1 MSIAVSRFAYLLIAA
16 VSYSQASSA
25 QSDTLKIPPI
35 GLSTTP
41 AMEPLRPF
49 GFRFGTPKKDL
60 ERFVSVPEVGGVY
73 ATTRAPTPHP
83 EFAMYFLVADDSVGL
98 CKVSARSAA
107 ISINPFGEQAKR
119 RFREFKED
127 LVERYGKG
135 EHMDVLTPGSI
146 WDEPRDW
153 AMAMMKEERTVVS
166 IWSKE
171 NGDRLPPNIST
182 LGIKISAL
190 SVDKATIVAE
200 YESIDAPA
208 CLARLKKARARL
220 P

>member
-1 MSIAVSRFAYLLIAA
+1 MPKLAYLVVAA
-16 VSYSQASSA
+16 LAYSRASEA

-35 GLSTTP
+35 GLSATP
-41 AMEPLRPF
+41 SMEALRPF
-49 GFRFGTPKKDL
+49 GFRFGTPRKEL

-73 ATTRAPTPHP
+73 ATTRAPEPHP
-83 EFAMYFLVADDSVGL
+83 DFKTYLLVADDSVGL
-98 CKVSARSAA
+98 CKVGAHSVP
-107 ISINPFGEQAKR
+107 ITINPFGEQVKR

-135 EHMDVLTPGSI
+135 EHIDMLTPGSI

-153 AMAMMKEERTVVS
+153 AMAMVKEERSVLS
-166 IWSKE
+166 LWSKA
-171 NGDRLPPNIST
+171 NGDRLPPNIAN
-182 LGIKISAL
+182 LGIKITAL
-190 SVDKATIVAE
+190 SVDRAMIVAE
-200 YESIDAPA
+200 YESIDASG